1 MQVVKSFEG
10 RRLFERS
17 DFVDGDLA
25 SGELRIEAGIRR
37 VRNSSDSGNGSAFR
51 WMRFKVGRGF
61 EAGRAI
67 DGDLTATED
76 E

>member
-1 MQVVKSFEG
+1 MRVVESFEG

-17 DFVDGDLA
+17 DFVDGDSA
-25 SGELRIEAGIRR
+25 SGELRIETGIRR

-51 WMRFKVGRGF
+51 RARFKAGRGF
-61 EAGRAI
+61 EAGRAV
-67 DGDLTATED
+67 DGDPRAIED